1 MREDFAAKAAPT
13 TESLIYVIVFESKF
27 LRLI

>member
-13 TESLIYVIVFESKF
+13 TKSLICAIVFESKI

>member
-13 TESLIYVIVFESKF
+13 TKLLICVTVFESKI